1 MEMVGV
7 ATSSGVKSAPRS
19 QAMVFLSVSQA
30 FHIQMCEYPRMEGN
44 IVSFLGTARRSES
57 ERLQKVLSILFF
69 VGVNFQDR
77 SAIISSPPSPS
88 ERSGEGEGGDAAFTL
103 ETLCRSSLFFFVV
116 AYKDFYDRSLTY
128 RLTADHES
136 KQ

>member
-1 MEMVGV
+1 MRE
-7 ATSSGVKSAPRS
+7 
-19 QAMVFLSVSQA
+19 LD
-30 FHIQMCEYPRMEGN
+30 
-44 IVSFLGTARRSES
+44 
-57 ERLQKVLSILFF
+57 LQKAKTMDKSKQKD
-69 VGVNFQDR
+69 VNFQDR